1 MRKFSKSPF
10 AISAVLVSSFVMTAA
25 LAPAQ
30 AQSEAAV
37 STVTEQVQPVVE
49 AVTEAVT
56 ESVTE
61 SVTEPVAEPVE
72 DRIIASGTW
81 TKKSFR
87 SKGTWTIAIE
97 DGVTMVKLDADF
109 STRKAPDLKI
119 FLSPKSV
126 SEVNKRNA
134 LEGSVLIAPLSSNK
148 GAQSYV
154 VPEGV
159 DLSGYQSIIIHCE
172 AFTKLWS
179 AAAL

>member
-30 AQSEAAV
+30 AQSAAAV

-49 AVTEAVT
+49 AVTEAV
-56 ESVTE
+56 
-61 SVTEPVAEPVE
+61 AEPVE

-81 TKKSFR
+81 TKKSFK
-87 SKGTWTIAIE
+87 SKGTWTIAVE

-119 FLSPKSV
+119 FLTPKSV
-126 SEVNKRNA
+126 SEVNRKNA
-134 LEGSVLIAPLSSNK
+134 LEGSVLIASLSSNK

-159 DLSGYQSIIIHCE
+159 DLSDFQSIIIHCE